1 MGLGPGFRIV
11 EGSSGVPSRKWF
23 PVSYVGGAAQT
34 VYVGQLVKLVDGD
47 GVAPLPNAAA
57 GPAVIYPFGIITA
70 LNKRTP
76 TYDSTYKTNYGISV
90 ASQAD
95 ELARDYFGAEG
106 MTGKGEP
113 ALMAKVALIEATSVI
128 EGPVMKTAY
137 GTAPG
142 ILTMTTGSAAGLTG
156 FVHNTADSTLVT
168 LNNMYY
174 CRSGLNAGLYRSSY
188 AGSATTPTF
197 RRAWPYATAIGDTFV
212 ASNFGLGRQAI
223 DFNSVG
229 MYIDNGA
236 ALTNYYAVDV
246 LSIDLKTAGQETAQ
260 FRFVL

>member
-11 EGSSGVPSRKWF
+11 EGGVGVPSRKWY

-57 GPAVIYPFGIITA
+57 GPATIYPFGIITG
-70 LNKRTP
+70 LNNRTP
-76 TYDSTYKTNYGISV
+76 KYDSTYKTNYGISV

-95 ELARDYFGAEG
+95 QLARDFAFAEG
-106 MTGKGEP
+106 MTSKGEP
-113 ALMAKVALIEATSVI
+113 SLMAHVALLEVTSVI
-128 EGPVMKTAY
+128 EGPIMKTAY

-174 CRSGLNAGLYRSSY
+174 CRSGLNTTIYRSSY

-197 RRAWPYATAIGDTFV
+197 RRAFPYATAIGDTFV
-212 ASNFGLGRQAI
+212 ATNFGLGRQLM
-223 DFNSVG
+223 DFNSTG

-236 ALTNYYAVDV
+236 ALTNYYNVDV
-246 LSIDLKTAGQETAQ
+246 LHIDLKIAGQETAQ